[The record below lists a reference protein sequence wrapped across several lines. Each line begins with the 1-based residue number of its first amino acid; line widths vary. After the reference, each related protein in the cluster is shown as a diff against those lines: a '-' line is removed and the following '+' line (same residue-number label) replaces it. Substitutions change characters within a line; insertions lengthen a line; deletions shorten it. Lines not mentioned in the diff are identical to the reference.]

1 MNNDP
6 DCDRP
11 QAHECPGPGCTYPLR
26 APRTAERVSSVEDLA
41 FRLASH
47 AMAFALITDD
57 QFARFREYVIRAEI
71 SQGSPQSAEILK
83 EGLDQNLLNESH
95 LALLLAIQRI
105 DPARYH

>member
-26 APRTAERVSSVEDLA
+26 APAARVDPAEDVA

-47 AMAFALITDD
+47 AMAFAASED
-57 QFARFREYVIRAEI
+57 QFARFREFVIRAELER
-71 SQGSPQSAEILK
+71 GMPGTSAVMREILDPVLT
-83 EGLDQNLLNESH
+83 GQAHLVLLH
-95 LALLLAIQRI
+95 AIQRL
-105 DPARYH
+105 DPVRYH